1 MLSTMKYGL
10 LNALLMIS
18 MNGNNC
24 VVMKQSG
31 LSKQL
36 SVIAVKH
43 VE

>member
-18 MNGNNC
+18 MNGN
-24 VVMKQSG
+24 
-31 LSKQL
+31 KQL